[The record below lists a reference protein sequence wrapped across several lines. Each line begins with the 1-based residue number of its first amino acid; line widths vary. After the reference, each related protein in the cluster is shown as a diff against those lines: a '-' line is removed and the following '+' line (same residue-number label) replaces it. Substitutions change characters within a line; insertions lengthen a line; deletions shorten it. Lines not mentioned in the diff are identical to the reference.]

1 MCEKKIDTGRAV
13 DLSKKLTKELPH
25 DAGLPVKPVIPA
37 GVGEI
42 AAIQRILPDYQIQCY
57 TVQGG
62 SLIYQGPE
70 APRKIYLILDE
81 FNFSGNMWT
90 TCGRTLARYE
100 HSYRRDELPWAFL

>member
-81 FNFSGNMWT
+81 FNFSGAVI
-90 TCGRTLARYE
+90 CELRAVE
-100 HSYRRDELPWAFL
+100 H